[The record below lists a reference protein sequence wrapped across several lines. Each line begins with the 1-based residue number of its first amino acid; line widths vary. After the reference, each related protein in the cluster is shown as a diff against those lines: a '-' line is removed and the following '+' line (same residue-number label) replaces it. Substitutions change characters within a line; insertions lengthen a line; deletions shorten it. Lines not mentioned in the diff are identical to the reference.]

1 MNIEDAL
8 LAEHSKAQTLRIC
21 QYIGDQQDRFDELMR
36 LFFKGEYR
44 VTQRAAWVISYCAE
58 AYPELIEPHQQAMLN
73 NLEKEGLH
81 DAIKRNTLKVLAA
94 RQLPEELLGQAAT
107 LSFDFLADP
116 QEAIAIKV
124 FAMEM
129 LSQICLVE
137 PGLAG
142 ELRLLIEDQMP
153 HASAGFKARGKR
165 ILKKLPPAEMDYL

>member
-1 MNIEDAL
+1 MNIEDTL

-21 QYIGDQQDRFDELMR
+21 QYIGDHQDRFDELMR
-36 LFFKGEYR
+36 LFLKGEYR

-58 AYPELIEPHQQAMLN
+58 AHPQLIDSHLKKMLD
-73 NLEKEGLH
+73 NLEREGLH
-81 DAIKRNTLKVLAA
+81 DAIKRNTLKVLSA

-124 FAMEM
+124 FSMEM

-153 HASAGFKARGKR
+153 HASAGFRARGKR
-165 ILKKLPPAEMDYL
+165 ILKKLPPAETDFY